1 MKTLKTFLF
10 DRFNILF
17 PLFSLT
23 VLSILLLSVRLKI
36 THSFF
41 YLFLVWN
48 LFLAMIPFFITTYMK
63 TFKQLKKPR
72 LYFLLL
78 IWLLFLPN
86 APYLLTD
93 FIHLRLSPT
102 EWLGFDSLMIAIFAI
117 TGFAFYV
124 ISIKEMRPVLLQQF
138 NQKIV
143 SNCIVILPF
152 LVSFGMYLGR
162 VLRWNTW
169 DILHKLFSLFSDV
182 LALIIDPLENID
194 AWLFTLFFGLFLKLG
209 YWCFENYLFGY
220 IKA

>member
-10 DRFNILF
+10 DRFHILF

-48 LFLAMIPFFITTYMK
+48 LFLAMIPFFISTYMK
-63 TFKQLKKPR
+63 TIKQLKKPK

-78 IWLLFLPN
+78 VWLLFLPN
-86 APYLLTD
+86 APYLSTD
-93 FIHLRLSPT
+93 FIHLRLSPL

-117 TGFAFYV
+117 TGLTFYV
-124 ISIKEMRPVLLQQF
+124 VSVKEMRQLLF
-138 NQKIV
+138 ENLNKKIIIK
-143 SNCIVILPF
+143 SLAILPF

-162 VLRWNTW
+162 VLRWNSW
-169 DILHKLFSLFSDV
+169 DILHNPF
-182 LALIIDPLENID
+182 I
-194 AWLFTLFFGLFLKLG
+194 LFTDIFEIITSPIDNMEAWIFTILFGLFLKLG
-209 YWCFENYLFGY
+209 YWCFEKYIFFY
-220 IKA
+220 IKG